1 MENTIIASISDTDFE
16 NLNDKNLYSELD
28 INLYEELLKNV
39 LHSEETIKESNSRDL
54 INKDTE
60 PKLER
65 QFAFSDYDET
75 LDLNEPI
82 FKSLDFSYF
91 NKESK
96 HYNEL
101 DLKSKKNRNQDISNN
116 KS

>member
-16 NLNDKNLYSELD
+16 NLNNKNLYSELN
-28 INLYEELLKNV
+28 INLYEE
-39 LHSEETIKESNSRDL
+39 SNSSDP
-54 INKDTE
+54 INKGTE

-101 DLKSKKNRNQDISNN
+101 DLKSKKKNRNLDISNN